1 MQGRYLLKRF
11 ILMVVTLWILVT
23 IVFFLFRIM
32 PADPTA
38 LFIGASLHPESQK
51 MMEDMFGLN
60 KPKLEQYLLYVKNL
74 FKGELGISIRTNQPV
89 VSMLRGKLWNTLFM
103 MGSSMT
109 LALLIGIV
117 IGTILAWKRGTGID
131 TGGIAV
137 FLTLRSA
144 PEFWLGM
151 IILVIFGYNLQWF
164 PIGLMLTP
172 GQAYTGFF
180 DKYFSLDFFHHLVLP
195 VFTMTIFYLAT
206 PMLVTRNSILDILHE
221 DFIEMAHAKGLSN
234 GRIMFRYA
242 LRNAL
247 LPVVT
252 IAPLMLGFAIGGQVL
267 LEKVYSWPG
276 MGRELVEAVNSADY
290 PVVQAAFLFLGSIV
304 IIGNFLADLLYSYL
318 DPRVKV
324 GSR

>member
-1 MQGRYLLKRF
+1 
-11 ILMVVTLWILVT
+11 
-23 IVFFLFRIM
+23 
-32 PADPTA
+32 
-38 LFIGASLHPESQK
+38 
-51 MMEDMFGLN
+51 MMMKQFGLDQ
-60 KPKLEQYLLYVKNL
+60 PKLTQYLIYMRNL
-74 FKGELGISIRTNQPV
+74 FTGEFGISIRTNQKV
-89 VSMLRGKLWNTLFM
+89 IEMLSGKLWNTLFM
-103 MGSSMT
+103 MGSAMF
-109 LALLIGIV
+109 LALILGVIV
-117 IGTILAWKRGTGID
+117 GTVLAWKRGSGID

-137 FLTLRSA
+137 FLALRSA

-151 IILVIFGYNLQWF
+151 ILLVIFGYSLQWF

-172 GQAYTGFF
+172 GTHYTGFF
-180 DKYFSLDFFHHLVLP
+180 DKYFSWDFIHHLVLP

-221 DFIEMAHAKGLSN
+221 DFIEMAHAKGLSD

-267 LEKVYSWPG
+267 LEKVFSWPG
-276 MGRELVEAVNSADY
+276 MGRELVEAVNSMDY
-290 PVVQAAFLFLGSIV
+290 PVVQAAFLFLGAIV
-304 IIGNFLADLLYSYL
+304 IIGNFLADVLYSYL

-324 GSR
+324 G

>member
-1 MQGRYLLKRF
+1 MRASYILKRF
-11 ILMVVTLWILVT
+11 ALMVITLWVLITL
-23 IVFFLFRIM
+23 VFFLFRLI

-38 LFIGASLHPESQK
+38 LFIGPSLDAESQK
-51 MMEDMFGLN
+51 QLHAQFGLD
-60 KPKLEQYLLYVKNL
+60 KSLPEQYVLYMANL
-74 FKGELGISIRTNQPV
+74 FKGEFGISIRTNRQV
-89 VSMLRGKLWNTLFM
+89 LGMLSGKIINTLWM
-103 MGSSMT
+103 MGSSMS
-109 LALLIGIV
+109 LALGLGI
-117 IGTILAWKRGTGID
+117 IFGTILAWKRGTGVD
-131 TGGIAV
+131 TGGIAL
-137 FLTLRSA
+137 FLALRSA

-151 IILVIFGYNLQWF
+151 IFLVIFGFQLQWF

-172 GQAYTGFF
+172 GHTYAGFF
-180 DKYFSLDFFHHLVLP
+180 DKYFSLDFVHHLFLP

-206 PMLVTRNSILDILHE
+206 PMLVTRNSILDVLHE
-221 DFIEMAHAKGLSN
+221 DFIEMAHAKGLSPK
-234 GRIMFRYA
+234 RIMFRYA

-276 MGRELVEAVNSADY
+276 MGRELVEAVSSMDY

-304 IIGNFLADLLYSYL
+304 IIGNFLADILYMYL

-324 GSR
+324 G

>member
-1 MQGRYLLKRF
+1 MKGRYLLKRF
-11 ILMVVTLWILVT
+11 FLTLITLWVLITL
-23 IVFFLFRIM
+23 VFFMFRIM

-38 LFIGASLHPESQK
+38 MFIGASLHPDSQRQMIK
-51 MMEDMFGLN
+51 MFGLD
-60 KPKLEQYLLYVKNL
+60 KSKLEQYYIYMKNL
-74 FKGELGISIRTNQPV
+74 ARGKFGISIRTNRPV
-89 VSMLRGKLWNTLFM
+89 IEMLRGKILNTLFM
-103 MGSSMT
+103 MGISMV
-109 LALLIGIV
+109 LALVLGVI
-117 IGTILAWKRGTGID
+117 IGTILAWKRGTSID
-131 TGGIAV
+131 SGGITI
-137 FLTLRSA
+137 FLALRSA

-151 IILVIFGYNLQWF
+151 ILLVIFGYGLQWF

-180 DKYFSLDFFHHLVLP
+180 DKYFCWDFVYHLVLP

-234 GRIMFRYA
+234 QRIMFRYA

-252 IAPLMLGFAIGGQVL
+252 IAPLMFSFAIGGQVL
-267 LEKVYSWPG
+267 LEKVFSWPG
-276 MGRELVEAVNSADY
+276 MGRELVEAVNSLDY
-290 PVVQAAFLFLGSIV
+290 PVVQAAFLFLGAIV
-304 IIGNFLADLLYSYL
+304 VLGNLLADILYSYL

-324 GSR
+324 G

>member
-1 MQGRYLLKRF
+1 MRGRYLLKRF
-11 ILMVVTLWILVT
+11 LLMIVTLWVLITV
-23 IVFFLFRIM
+23 VFFIFRIL

-38 LFIGASLHPESQK
+38 LFIGASLHPDSQN
-51 MMEDMFGLN
+51 MMKEMFGLD
-60 KPKLEQYLLYVKNL
+60 KPKLEQYFVYMKNL
-74 FKGELGISIRTNQPV
+74 FKGEFGISIRTNQQV
-89 VSMLRGKLWNTLFM
+89 LEMLRGKLLNTLWM
-103 MGSSMT
+103 MGTSMA
-109 LALLIGIV
+109 LALVLGII

-131 TGGIAV
+131 TGGIAI
-137 FLTLRSA
+137 FLALRSA

-151 IILVIFGYNLQWF
+151 IILVIFGYMLQWF
-164 PIGLMLTP
+164 PIGLMLSP
-172 GQAYTGFF
+172 GRVYTGFF
-180 DKYFSLDFFHHLVLP
+180 DKYFNWDFFHHLVLP
-195 VFTMTIFYLAT
+195 VFTMTIFYLGT

-234 GRIMFRYA
+234 ERIMFRYA

-276 MGRELVEAVNSADY
+276 MGRELVEAVNSLDY
-290 PVVQAAFLFLGSIV
+290 PVVQAAFLFLGAIV
-304 IIGNFLADLLYSYL
+304 VIGNFLADILYSYL

-324 GSR
+324 G

>member
-1 MQGRYLLKRF
+1 MQGRYLFKRF
-11 ILMVVTLWILVT
+11 ILMIVTLWVLITV
-23 IVFFLFRIM
+23 VFFLFRIL

-38 LFIGASLHPESQK
+38 MFIGASLHPDSQNM
-51 MMEDMFGLN
+51 MMEMFGLD
-60 KPKLEQYLLYVKNL
+60 KPKLEQYFIYMKNL
-74 FKGELGISIRTNQPV
+74 FKGEFGISIRTNQKV
-89 VSMLRGKLWNTLFM
+89 LVMIRGKLLNTLWM
-103 MGSSMT
+103 MGTSMA
-109 LALLIGIV
+109 LALVLGII

-131 TGGIAV
+131 TGGIAI
-137 FLTLRSA
+137 FLALRSA

-151 IILVIFGYNLQWF
+151 IILVIFGYMLQWF
-164 PIGLMLTP
+164 PIGLMLSP
-172 GQAYTGFF
+172 GRPYTGFF
-180 DKYFSLDFFHHLVLP
+180 DKFINWDFFHHLVLP
-195 VFTMTIFYLAT
+195 VFTMTIFYLGS

-234 GRIMFRYA
+234 QRIMFRYA

-276 MGRELVEAVNSADY
+276 MGRELVDAVNSLDY
-290 PVVQAAFLFLGSIV
+290 PVVQATFLILGAIV
-304 IIGNFLADLLYSYL
+304 VIGNFLADILYSYL

-324 GSR
+324 GY

>member
-1 MQGRYLLKRF
+1 MRGRYLLKRF
-11 ILMVVTLWILVT
+11 LLMVVTLWALITL
-23 IVFFLFRIM
+23 VFFLFRIM

-38 LFIGASLHPESQK
+38 LFIGASLHPDSQNM
-51 MMEDMFGLN
+51 MMEMFGLD
-60 KPKLEQYLLYVKNL
+60 KPKLTQYFIYMKNL
-74 FKGELGISIRTNQPV
+74 FKGEFGISIRTNQHV
-89 VSMLRGKLWNTLFM
+89 LGMLRGKLLNTLFM
-103 MGSSMT
+103 MGTSMV
-109 LALLIGIV
+109 LALFFGV
-117 IGTILAWKRGTGID
+117 VFGTILAWKRGTGVD
-131 TGGIAV
+131 TGGIAI
-137 FLTLRSA
+137 FLALRSA

-151 IILVIFGYNLQWF
+151 IFLVIFGYLLQWF

-172 GQAYTGFF
+172 GRAYTGLIE
-180 DKYFSLDFFHHLVLP
+180 KYFNWDFFHHLVLP

-234 GRIMFRYA
+234 QRIMFRYA

-267 LEKVYSWPG
+267 LEKVFSWPG
-276 MGRELVEAVNSADY
+276 MGRELVEAVNSLDY
-290 PVVQAAFLFLGSIV
+290 PVVQAAFLILGAIV
-304 IIGNFLADLLYSYL
+304 VIGNFMADILYSYL

-324 GSR
+324 G

>member
-1 MQGRYLLKRF
+1 M
-11 ILMVVTLWILVT
+11 
-23 IVFFLFRIM
+23 
-32 PADPTA
+32 
-38 LFIGASLHPESQK
+38 
-51 MMEDMFGLN
+51 
-60 KPKLEQYLLYVKNL
+60 KNL
-74 FKGELGISIRTNQPV
+74 FKGEFGISIRTNQQV

-103 MGSSMT
+103 MGTAMG
-109 LALLIGIV
+109 LALILGVV
-117 IGTILAWKRGTGID
+117 IGTILAWKRGTGVD
-131 TGGIAV
+131 TGGIAI
-137 FLTLRSA
+137 FLALRSA

-151 IILVIFGYNLQWF
+151 IILLIFGYLLQWF

-172 GQAYTGFF
+172 GKAYTGFF
-180 DKYFSLDFFHHLVLP
+180 DKYFSWDFFHHLVLP

-221 DFIEMAHAKGLSN
+221 DFIEMAHAKGLTN
-234 GRIMFRYA
+234 QRIMFRYA

-276 MGRELVEAVNSADY
+276 MGRELVEAVSSMDY
-290 PVVQAAFLFLGSIV
+290 PVVQAAFLFLGAIV
-304 IIGNFLADLLYSYL
+304 IIGNFLADVLYSFL

-324 GSR
+324 G

>member
-11 ILMVVTLWILVT
+11 LLMVVTLWVLIT

-38 LFIGASLHPESQK
+38 LFIGASLHPDSQK
-51 MMEDMFGLN
+51 MMIKMFGLD
-60 KPKLEQYLLYVKNL
+60 KPKLEQYFIYMKNL
-74 FKGELGISIRTNQPV
+74 FRGQFGISIRTNQRV
-89 VSMLRGKLWNTLFM
+89 IDMMVDKIWNTLFM
-103 MGSSMT
+103 MGTAMVM
-109 LALLIGIV
+109 ALILGVI
-117 IGTILAWKRGTGID
+117 IGTILAWKRGTSID
-131 TGGIAV
+131 TIGIAV
-137 FLTLRSA
+137 FLALRSA

-151 IILVIFGYNLQWF
+151 IVLVIFGYNLQWF

-172 GQAYTGFF
+172 GRPYTGFF
-180 DKYFSLDFFHHLVLP
+180 DKYFSLDFVHHLFLP
-195 VFTMTIFYLAT
+195 VFSMTIFYLAT

-234 GRIMFRYA
+234 SRIMFRYA

-247 LPVVT
+247 LPVIT

-267 LEKVYSWPG
+267 MEKVYSWPG
-276 MGRELVEAVNSADY
+276 MGRELVEAVNSMDY
-290 PVVQAAFLFLGSIV
+290 PVVQAAFLFLGAIV
-304 IIGNFLADLLYSYL
+304 IVGNFLADVLYSYL

-324 GSR
+324 G